1 MTTSFILSK
10 FSRFFILIVSILLS
24 YYGVSGLSGCESFKT
39 EPDPEETKVS
49 LMEFKIYLTG
59 DKIINLSV
67 GETFIDPGARAY
79 ERFIEQYENG
89 DIVNEVTKEITS
101 SIIKSGSVDTSTIGT
116 YTIIYS
122 ITDNEGNTS
131 QTTRTVIVSADP
143 NDEVNFPVITFI
155 GEAYLEFSLSQ
166 IEENNITPD
175 SISEGYATATDYEDG
190 DLTSQI
196 LYSNNVDL
204 TKPGIYQVIFSVE
217 DSDANTVSSIL
228 NIILTD
234 DIPPTILLTSSSTI
248 NLTAGDTFTDPGATA
263 SDNVDGDITP
273 LITTS
278 GSVDTSIAGTYE
290 ITYNVT
296 DAAGNSAT
304 PTTREVI
311 VNAVVAAIIYF
322 ENETCKCPN
331 AIVGDSEIINGI
343 VYTAVDNTTIA
354 GQIANGNINLCTTL
368 VTDMSGERDN
378 NTSGTNF
385 FNDNSFNSNI
395 NFWDT
400 FNVTSMERMFVGG
413 IFNQNISSWDT
424 SNVTNMGSMFRD
436 NLVFNQNI
444 SSWDMSSVTDL
455 HRMFQGAS
463 SFNQNLSNWNTS
475 SITDLFSMFQDAT
488 SFNRDLSS
496 WNTSN
501 IIYMDYLFSGA
512 VKFNQN
518 IGNWN
523 TSSATSMY
531 GMFYNATDFNQN
543 LSGWCVSNIT
553 EEPSD
558 GRPSSDFATGSA
570 LTQANKPIWGTCPD

>member
-1 MTTSFILSK
+1 M
-10 FSRFFILIVSILLS
+10 
-24 YYGVSGLSGCESFKT
+24 
-39 EPDPEETKVS
+39 
-49 LMEFKIYLTG
+49 
-59 DKIINLSV
+59 
-67 GETFIDPGARAY
+67 
-79 ERFIEQYENG
+79 
-89 DIVNEVTKEITS
+89 
-101 SIIKSGSVDTSTIGT
+101 
-116 YTIIYS
+116 
-122 ITDNEGNTS
+122 
-131 QTTRTVIVSADP
+131 
-143 NDEVNFPVITFI
+143 
-155 GEAYLEFSLSQ
+155 
-166 IEENNITPD
+166 NIT
-175 SISEGYATATDYEDG
+175 
-190 DLTSQI
+190 
-196 LYSNNVDL
+196 
-204 TKPGIYQVIFSVE
+204 
-217 DSDANTVSSIL
+217 
-228 NIILTD
+228 LTD

-304 PTTREVI
+304 PITREVI
-311 VNAVVAAIIYF
+311 VNAVVATIIYF

-331 AIVGDSEIINGI
+331 AIVGHYEIINGMG
-343 VYTAVDNTTIA
+343 YTAVDNTTIA

-400 FNVTSMERMFVGG
+400 SNVTSMERMFVGG

-444 SSWDMSSVTDL
+444 SSWDMSSATDL

-463 SFNQNLSNWNTS
+463 SFNQDLSNWNTS

-501 IIYMDYLFSGA
+501 IIYMGYLFSGA